1 MFRSNEL
8 TGVKCIALL
17 LNYFHANLK
26 LERTERKE
34 GRVKRVYEKARTPL
48 ARVLER
54 AEVCGKTKER
64 LRQEKSQ
71 LNPFALKAEV
81 ERGLTEIEGLRS
93 KN

>member
-1 MFRSNEL
+1 MNWCGGPYSQ
-8 TGVKCIALL
+8 L
-17 LNYFHANLK
+17 LNCFHANLK

-34 GRVKRVYEKARTPL
+34 GRVKRVYGKARTPL

-54 AEVCGKTKER
+54 TEVCGKTKEQ
-64 LRQEKSQ
+64 LREQKSK

-81 ERGLTEIEGLRS
+81 ERRLKEIQALRS